1 MARKSFR
8 KATYPGF
15 QRYYKLCKPLC
26 TREEWGLFN
35 NHLLSGEHKG
45 YFQSRN
51 AFGLNEWLHRGLF
64 DQLSPHD
71 QKTVRALQSA
81 IGRTALPKPY
91 MLYRFDDVE
100 ALQSML
106 GISVGGFLT
115 PGKATGRIVST
126 KQFLSTSMLKDINKF
141 KDRPVLWRIR
151 APKGLKGLTNGH
163 PGESEILLAVGQ
175 RFKILKIYKKRDKII
190 VQAEALLKGG

>member
-1 MARKSFR
+1 
-8 KATYPGF
+8 
-15 QRYYKLCKPLC
+15 
-26 TREEWGLFN
+26 
-35 NHLLSGEHKG
+35 
-45 YFQSRN
+45 
-51 AFGLNEWLHRGLF
+51 
-64 DQLSPHD
+64 
-71 QKTVRALQSA
+71 
-81 IGRTALPKPY
+81 